1 MNDGI
6 KLGIMSGIEL
16 DNSADIGTRYDAD
29 IRCMVDIAPYPALI
43 HHNGTIKYANNL
55 AKSLLK
61 EEGADLAGQNLFDY
75 IYADDI
81 QAVLDAAQRYNNS
94 DDSNILHV
102 RVIDTAGTVLNV
114 QGKSISIQY
123 GGQLCRYIHVYNF
136 DRAEQALGQMHEKE
150 EILTKILEILPDSL
164 LVTDRTNRKIL
175 YSNKSMVRNL
185 GYEAEDFT
193 DEYTFI
199 ESKIHPE
206 DLHKIVA
213 FRDELT
219 AAAGDGTFRSVEY
232 RVRDKAG
239 NWRWMMSRSISTTGV
254 KLGSGN
260 VNYSIV
266 QDITAR
272 KKKEQELLH
281 YQTFQQKVNHTSPVL
296 ISIFDLEKMSS
307 IYQSKDMAEWFR
319 YTADT
324 FPDRSFDV
332 IHPDYRQDAMDSIRQ
347 AAQLTDGQVQTT
359 VYPAVQG
366 DGHIKFLLTRT
377 AVFQRDDA
385 GRATQVLMVHSDI
398 TDLKEIESRLDRS
411 EETRKA
417 ILHTIPDMVIIT
429 DMEGEIFDF
438 YPNELFRDVLSSV
451 SFIGKKL
458 AQLLTPENTK
468 AVLDA
473 VAGVLRDNRLHTIDL
488 AHSGRETTYYMEL
501 RISPFIDDKVVIV
514 ARDIAEQKEH
524 QDKIDHYNKELF
536 AKNQELERYITSNS
550 ELEKFAYI
558 ASHDLR
564 EPLRSLT
571 GFAQLLQKRNEGKLT
586 RESEEFI
593 ENIINGA
600 HRMNTLVSGLL
611 EYSRITSAG
620 KPFANVQ
627 IPDLIRKVKSD
638 LKISIEENKAEVI
651 LFDLPNLYCDE
662 LQMRQLFQNLISNAI
677 KFRSEAS
684 PIVKI
689 SAEQQE
695 RHWLFKVEDNGIGL
709 DPRYKEQVFQIFTRL
724 HSQDKYQGS
733 GIGLSVCKKIIER
746 HGGRIWLEST
756 PGRGAAIFFTVAV

>member
-1 MNDGI
+1 
-6 KLGIMSGIEL
+6 MSGIEL
-16 DNSADIGTRYDAD
+16 GNSAAIGTRYDAD
-29 IRCMVDIAPYPALI
+29 IRSMVDIAPYPALI
-43 HHNGTIKYANNL
+43 HYNGTIKYANNL

-61 EEGADLAGQNLFDY
+61 EEGTELSGQNLFDY
-75 IYADDI
+75 IYPDDI
-81 QAVLDAAQRYNNS
+81 QVVLDAAQRYNNS

-102 RVIDTAGTVLNV
+102 RVVDTAGSVLNV
-114 QGKSISIQY
+114 QGKSVSIQY
-123 GGQLCRYIHVYNF
+123 AGQLCRYIHVYNF
-136 DRAEQALGQMHEKE
+136 DRVEQALEQVQEKE
-150 EILTKILEILPDSL
+150 EVLGKILEILPDSV
-164 LVTDRTNRKIL
+164 LVTDRTHRKIL
-175 YSNKSMVRNL
+175 YSNKSLVRNL
-185 GYEAEDFT
+185 GYETYDFA
-193 DEYTFI
+193 DEYAFI
-199 ESKIHPE
+199 ESRIHPA
-206 DLHKIVA
+206 DLPGIIA
-213 FRDELT
+213 FQRKLLET
-219 AAAGDGTFRSVEY
+219 VGDGIFRSIEY
-232 RVRDKAG
+232 RIQDKAG

-260 VNYSIV
+260 INYSIV
-266 QDITAR
+266 QDITAS
-272 KKKEQELLH
+272 KEKEQELLH

-307 IYQSKDMAEWFR
+307 VYQSKDMVEWFR
-319 YTADT
+319 YTPDT
-324 FPDRSFDV
+324 FPARSFDV
-332 IHPDYRQDAMDSIRQ
+332 IHPDYQQDAMDSIRR
-347 AAQLTDGQVQTT
+347 AAQLADGQVQTT

-366 DGHIKFLLTRT
+366 DGLIKFLLTRT
-377 AVFQRDDA
+377 AVFHRNDR
-385 GRATQVLMVHSDI
+385 GHATQVLMVHSDI

-429 DMEGEIFDF
+429 NREGEIFDF
-438 YPNELFRDVLSSV
+438 YPNELLRDVLRSV
-451 SFIGKKL
+451 NFIGKKI

-488 AHSGRETTYYMEL
+488 AHKGGETTYYMEL

-514 ARDIAEQKEH
+514 ARDIAEQKEQ

-638 LKISIEENKAEVI
+638 LKISLEENKAEVI

-677 KFRSEAS
+677 KFRSEVS
-684 PIVKI
+684 PIIKI
-689 SAEQQE
+689 SAELEE
-695 RHWLFKVEDNGIGL
+695 RHWLFRVEDNGIGL

-756 PGRGAAIFFTVAV
+756 PGRGTTIFFTVAV

>member
-1 MNDGI
+1 
-6 KLGIMSGIEL
+6 MSSIPF
-16 DNSADIGTRYDAD
+16 DNSTDIGTRYDAD
-29 IRCMVDIAPYPALI
+29 IRSMVDIAPYPALI
-43 HHNGTIKYANNL
+43 HHNGTIRYGNSL
-55 AKSLLK
+55 AKTLLK
-61 EEGADLAGQNLFDY
+61 EEGAALNGKNLFQYVHEGDV
-75 IYADDI
+75 
-81 QAVLDAAQRYNNS
+81 QAVRDAALRYNNS
-94 DDSNILHV
+94 DESHILHV
-102 RVIDTAGTVLNV
+102 RVIDSVGNVLNV

-123 GGQLCRYIHVYNF
+123 EGLLCRYIHVYNF
-136 DRAEQALGQMHEKE
+136 DRAEQALEQVQEKE
-150 EILTKILEILPDSL
+150 EILTRILEIMPDSL
-164 LVTDRTNRKIL
+164 LVTDRAARRIL

-185 GYEAEDFT
+185 GYEPSDFT
-193 DEYTFI
+193 DEYAFI

-206 DLHKIVA
+206 DLPKIIA
-213 FRDELT
+213 FRQALID
-219 AAAGDGTFRSVEY
+219 AVGDQKFLNVEY
-232 RVRDKAG
+232 RVQDKAG
-239 NWRWMMSRSISTTGV
+239 KWRWLMSRSISTSSV
-254 KLGSGN
+254 KLGSGH

-266 QDITAR
+266 QDITSR
-272 KKKEQELLH
+272 KEKEQELLH
-281 YQTFQQKVNHTSPVL
+281 YHSFQEKVNDTSPVL
-296 ISIFDLEKMSS
+296 ISIFDLQQMSS
-307 IYQSKDMAEWFR
+307 VYQSKNMVEWFR
-319 YTADT
+319 YTPET
-324 FPDRSFDV
+324 FPPRSFEV
-332 IHPDYRQDAMDSIRQ
+332 IHPDYIQDAITSVHQ
-347 AAQLTDGQVQTT
+347 ASQLQDGQVQTT
-359 VYPAVQG
+359 VYPALQG
-366 DGHIKFLLTRT
+366 DGTIKFLLTRT
-377 AVFQRDDA
+377 AVFHRDEN
-385 GRATQVLMVHSDI
+385 GKATQVLMVHSDI

-417 ILHTIPDMVIIT
+417 ILHTIPDMVLIT
-429 DMEGEIFDF
+429 DLSGEIFDF
-438 YPNELFRDVLSSV
+438 YPNELLRSTLSSM
-451 SFIGKKL
+451 SFIGKNV
-458 AQLLTPENTK
+458 AQLLTPDNTQK
-468 AVLDA
+468 ILSA
-473 VAGVLRDNRLHTIDL
+473 VAQALRDNRIHTIDF
-488 AHSGRETTYYMEL
+488 AHAGRDMTYYMEL

-514 ARDIAEQKEH
+514 ARDIAEQKEQ
-524 QDKIDHYNKELF
+524 QDKIDHYNKELY

-627 IPDLIRKVKSD
+627 LPDLIRKVKSD
-638 LKISIEENKAEVI
+638 LKISIEENKADII
-651 LFDLPNLYCDE
+651 LFDLPTLYCDE

-677 KFRSEAS
+677 KFRSETS
-684 PIVKI
+684 PIIKI

-695 RHWLFKVEDNGIGL
+695 RYWLFRVEDNGIGL

-756 PGRGAAIFFTVAV
+756 PGHGATIFFTVAV